1 MFKNEVSI
9 LKKDNKKQSIS
20 LDPYDNDLIQDIT
33 EGMSVFKVNSY
44 DAQVIR
50 RDLIGMSQELR
61 LRDSS
66 LKETI
71 GDSLTCFT
79 LEIINN
85 SSGPSFREIFLW
97 FLEKISLYM
106 LATLIL
112 LSFLAYRGFSWKVTP
127 LILLFYIGYGS
138 IMFIIEGIVTPL
150 FSTKKGLMKN
160 MPAIIA
166 TLLVLLLVFITK
178 SINDSPTAMMINASY
193 LIIISGL
200 IYVISKYLYSKH
212 IHELAKDKKNFIQD
226 LI

>member
-9 LKKDNKKQSIS
+9 LKKDNKKQSIG

-33 EGMSVFKVNSY
+33 QSMSVFKVNSY
-44 DAQVIR
+44 DAEVIR

-71 GDSLTCFT
+71 GDNLTGFT
-79 LEIINN
+79 HEIIKN
-85 SSGPSFREIFLW
+85 SNGPSLIEIFLW
-97 FLEKISLYM
+97 FSVKMSFYLLG
-106 LATLIL
+106 TLIL
-112 LSFLAYRGFSWKVTP
+112 LSFFAYRGISWKLTP

-138 IMFIIEGIVTPL
+138 IFFIIEGVVTPL
-150 FSTKKGLMKN
+150 FSTKKGFMKIL
-160 MPAIIA
+160 PAIIG
-166 TLLVLLLVFITK
+166 TLMVLVLVFITI
-178 SINDSPTAMMINASY
+178 SRNDSPTAVMINASY

-200 IYVISKYLYSKH
+200 IFIISKYFYNRH
-212 IHELAKDKKNFIQD
+212 IHKLAKDKKNFIQD